1 MQRPLAPLLTVPA
14 LVLAMACNEPVTTYG
29 SAQKA
34 ETVNADFSV
43 TDVQMIAEAM
53 VASLLATDKLQPDP
67 AEPGQPPLITVDR
80 IANNTS
86 EHIDTK
92 AISDKIRIS
101 LIKSGKVRFSAASEA
116 MGALQAQYQQQAV
129 FADTA
134 TAKAAGHHEGAKY
147 LLKGRLF
154 STVKHQGRVRD
165 VAYTLN
171 LEVLDV
177 ETGVIAWAEEKEIR
191 KETVRKLIAF

>member
-1 MQRPLAPLLTVPA
+1 MKPTLATLLTVVP
-14 LVLAMACNEPVTTYG
+14 LLLAPACNEPVTTYG
-29 SAQKA
+29 STQKA

-43 TDVQMIAEAM
+43 TDVQLIAETM
-53 VASLLATDKLQPDP
+53 VASLLETDKLQPDP
-67 AEPGQPPLITVDR
+67 AEPDKPPLITVDR

-116 MGALQAQYQQQAV
+116 MGALQSQYKQQAI

-134 TAKAAGHHEGAKY
+134 TAKTAGHHEGAKY
-147 LLKGRLF
+147 MLKGRL
-154 STVKHQGRVRD
+154 
-165 VAYTLN
+165 
-171 LEVLDV
+171 
-177 ETGVIAWAEEKEIR
+177 WAEEKEIR